1 MGLSSAREFI
11 DGMEVR
17 KKGFEVA
24 MQKVVKNN
32 KIRLAVKVVFVI
44 KCCYCSREKCN
55 GRILRDP

>member
-11 DGMEVR
+11 VGMDVR

-24 MQKVVKNN
+24 MQKVVKNI

-44 KCCYCSREKCN
+44 KSFCCSR
-55 GRILRDP
+55 